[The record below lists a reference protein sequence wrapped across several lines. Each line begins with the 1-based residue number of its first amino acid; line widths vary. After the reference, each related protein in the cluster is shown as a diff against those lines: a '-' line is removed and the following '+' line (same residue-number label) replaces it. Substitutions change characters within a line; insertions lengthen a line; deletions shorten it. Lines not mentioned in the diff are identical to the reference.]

1 MALYFSRQIIFLLL
15 VLPSSSSVF
24 SPAGI
29 TGKDDLTVGAIT
41 SGRVNFYPWT
51 IDNKYYSADIHL
63 CVVPNTFHVT
73 GDIAEAVQA
82 FVVYFDS
89 TTVRL
94 FCFTLL
100 LLSHVAAFSQK

>member
-1 MALYFSRQIIFLLL
+1 ML
-15 VLPSSSSVF
+15 VLSSSSIF
-24 SPAGI
+24 SPTGI

-51 IDNKYYSADIHL
+51 IDNKYYSADIHF

-73 GDIAEAVQA
+73 GEIAESVQA

-89 TTVRL
+89 TIVRL
-94 FCFTLL
+94 FCFILL
-100 LLSHVAAFSQK
+100 LYLCDVAVLSQ